1 MSPVDNDVRI
11 LFEEFPLPDEVTI
24 PITKALEETLH
35 KHFED
40 FAVVSNN
47 VLHNIDEPARRVD
60 AFSHSSE
67 YSDRDI
73 HEKKTPLTLAQAK
86 AYILKNHW
94 KTQYV
99 GNSYIDELGR
109 INCFNSYDPLNTW
122 R

>member
-1 MSPVDNDVRI
+1 MSVDNNVRI

-24 PITKALEETLH
+24 PIEKTLTQAMRET
-35 KHFED
+35 FEN

-47 VLHNIDEPARRVD
+47 VEHNIDELARRVD

-99 GNSYIDELGR
+99 GNSYIDEVGR